1 MPPWTPIQTLA
12 PRLERDPELLADQV
26 FDALQDNGYGEFD
39 GLIFALS
46 EALGDTGLTALK
58 SLAEAAKAAPVSLG
72 DTEYFGVL
80 VSSERR
86 LEMAKENRD
95 RTLRIILSEVADAQG
110 DVDAWLSQYSAQQLT
125 YHTIAPNAARRLL
138 DAGRAKDALKLME
151 NCIAAENSKD
161 RAFDTPEVDSAHF
174 ACLEALGKEDDL
186 RRAMWSRFETRL
198 CARNPAPLS
207 LSLA

>member
-1 MPPWTPIQTLA
+1 MTCSGRFCSSPSDIHARTDDSNGAIGDVMNATMDAIQTLA

-110 DVDAWLSQYSAQQLT
+110 DVDAWLSQYNAQQLT

-138 DAGRAKDALKLME
+138 DAGRAAK
-151 NCIAAENSKD
+151 
-161 RAFDTPEVDSAHF
+161 TP
-174 ACLEALGKEDDL
+174 
-186 RRAMWSRFETRL
+186 
-198 CARNPAPLS
+198 
-207 LSLA
+207 